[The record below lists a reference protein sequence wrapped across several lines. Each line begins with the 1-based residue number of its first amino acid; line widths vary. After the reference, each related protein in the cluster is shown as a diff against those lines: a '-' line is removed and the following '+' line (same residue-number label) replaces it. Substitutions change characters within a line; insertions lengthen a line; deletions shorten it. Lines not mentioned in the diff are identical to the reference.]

1 MESVFIV
8 IVGILFLLA
17 ALDLV
22 VGVSNDAV
30 NFLVSAVGSRAA
42 SFRVILLVA
51 SLGVLIGAVFSGGM
65 MEVARK
71 GVFHPELFTFGNIM
85 IIFLAVMLTDVILL
99 DIFNSLGMPTST
111 TVSLVFELLGAA
123 VAVSIVKILHDGGSL
138 SEVGSYINSGKAL
151 VIIGGILFSVVVA
164 FTFGSLIQYL
174 SRLLFSFDI
183 SKTFVRYGALWGGI
197 SVTAITYFT
206 LVTGLKGS
214 IFADIPMTDTQT
226 LSEWTK
232 AHTLEIMAVSLLVW
246 TALMAVLQF
255 VFKVN
260 TLKIIV
266 LLGTFALAMSFAGN
280 DLVNFIG
287 VPLAGFDAYKSWAS
301 SGIGPETFMMTGFN
315 DKIQTPTLFLILAG
329 IIMIVTLWLSKKA
342 KRVTETSLNL
352 SRQDS
357 GIERFESSA
366 ISRSIVRLSLQTS
379 KFVEDMIPKKIQ
391 ARIDNRFT
399 RPTEKTAEPQQAFD
413 LVRASV
419 NLMVS
424 GILISLGTAYKLPL
438 STTYVTFMVAMG
450 TSLADRAWGR
460 ESAVYRVSGVLA
472 VIAGWFITALV
483 AFTVAFVL
491 ANLIIWGGIIA
502 IALILLLAGVSMY
515 RSQFLNRKA
524 KIQAEESKTLN
535 KDDNLPPQIKYKND
549 VIEVLGEVST
559 LFRKTIKALT
569 KEDRKK
575 LKHIKKANIELNDKT
590 GAFKKNVYEMI
601 QQFTKQNI
609 HSGPS
614 FVQVLDYLR
623 EITHAMYHVIKP
635 SFEHIDN
642 NHVGMN
648 AAQTEELLQLSEA
661 VVELFNEAVDIIKT
675 ENFDKLANLSLFQK
689 KIIEQ
694 LDSYRENHIE
704 RIKTNEIDTRNS
716 VLYLNILA
724 ETKNIMLY
732 MSSLTKAQRSFTENQ
747 NPN

>member
-315 DKIQTPTLFLILAG
+315 EKIQTPTLFLILAG

-399 RPTEKTAEPQQAFD
+399 RPTEKNAEPQQAFD

-689 KIIEQ
+689 KIIVQ